1 MNKFYQY
8 ALLSEVLDNRM
19 KPQYVFEMILRWIS
33 ARVDG
38 DTLERMAGEMLHESW
53 RKQREEMKENRDEEQ
68 RDQELSRAQAALG
81 I

>member
-19 KPQYVFEMILRWIS
+19 KPQYVFEMILRWIA
-33 ARVDG
+33 ARVNG

-53 RKQREEMKENRDEEQ
+53 RKQREE
-68 RDQELSRAQAALG
+68 LSQARAALG

>member
-8 ALLSEVLDNRM
+8 ALFGEVLDNRM
-19 KPQYVFEMILRWIS
+19 KPQYVFEMILRWIA
-33 ARVDG
+33 ARADG

-53 RKQREEMKENRDEEQ
+53 RKQREEM
-68 RDQELSRAQAALG
+68 SQARSALG